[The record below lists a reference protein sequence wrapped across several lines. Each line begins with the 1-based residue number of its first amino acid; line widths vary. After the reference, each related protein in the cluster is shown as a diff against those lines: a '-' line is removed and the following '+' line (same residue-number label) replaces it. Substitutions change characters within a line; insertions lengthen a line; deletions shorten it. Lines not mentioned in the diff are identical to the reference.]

1 MCPSKSDSDRHELI
15 DVAVPVPVYGTY
27 TYRVPPS
34 FGTVSP
40 GMRVLVPFGR
50 RQLTAYVLAA
60 ATQLPAH
67 TPIKP
72 ITDLLDEAPFFPES
86 MISFLQWVADYY
98 IHPIGEVIQAAL
110 PGGAAVQE
118 QARYTLTG
126 AGRQMLADPGLEVAA
141 LQPLQLLDRYPDSS
155 YARLRRLGGRGLTR
169 ARLAALQ
176 QKGWI
181 EKRTLLRAER
191 IRPKT
196 QRVVSARPF
205 NEEKTRLSAQRRRIL
220 EQLRAK
226 GPLPLV
232 ELKVLV
238 PGAANLV
245 RAMARDGQLTVEA
258 HPLYRDPLG
267 EPVTMDRPPELTAEQ
282 EAAVQRISAGFGQGF
297 QTFLLAGVT
306 GSGKTEVYLHLAAEA
321 LERQLPV
328 LVLVPEIALISQLE
342 RAFRARFGER
352 IALLHSGLSA
362 GERYDQWRRIA
373 RGEICIAIGARSAIF
388 APFARLGLIIVD
400 EEHDDSYKQEST
412 LRYHARDLA
421 VVRARM
427 EGALTILGSATPS
440 VQSAFNALNGK
451 YAQVTLM
458 ERVDRRTLPAIMV
471 QDLTPL
477 REERGVRRF
486 LTPALLEAMQ
496 AALQRR
502 EQVLLFLN
510 RRGFSSMLVCAACNQ
525 PLRCDRCDI
534 SLTYHKQLN
543 AYTCHYCGFSR
554 PAASCCSRCGSSKIK
569 RLGLGTEK
577 LESEIQK
584 LFPQAKVA
592 RMDRDT
598 TRRRGEIVKILKALR
613 ERRIDILVGTQMVAK
628 GHDYPYITLVGIVC
642 ADLSLSLPDFRAGE
656 RTFQLLA
663 QVAGRAGRGPSSG
676 QVILQTYNAAHF
688 SIEAARHQDYGAFY
702 RQEIEF
708 RKALGYPPF
717 SRIIQI
723 RISGPDP
730 SATREYARRLGDH
743 CHHLQRS
750 DSENRALAL
759 LGPLEAPLTRIADQY
774 RWQLLIKGAKAHL
787 LHRFV
792 RTLLFGSGGPARN
805 RQISVAID
813 VDPVF
818 LM

>member
-1 MCPSKSDSDRHELI
+1 M
-15 DVAVPVPVYGTY
+15 PVYGTY

-34 FGTVSP
+34 FGTVRP

-50 RQLTAYVLAA
+50 RQITGYVLAA
-60 ATQLPAH
+60 ATQIPTN

-72 ITDLLDEAPFFPES
+72 IADLLDDAPFFPEA
-86 MISFLQWVADYY
+86 MIPFLRWVADYY

-110 PGGAAVQE
+110 PGGLTVEE
-118 QARYTLTG
+118 QARYTLTQT
-126 AGRQMLADPGLEVAA
+126 GRQMLIDPDLEVAA
-141 LQPLQLLDRYPDSS
+141 RQLLQILDRFPDSR
-155 YARLRRLGGRGLTR
+155 YARLRRQGGKGLTR

-181 EKRTLLRAER
+181 ERRTLLRAER

-196 QRVVSARPF
+196 QRVVAARPF
-205 NEEKTRLSAQRRRIL
+205 DEGEARLSPQRRRIL
-220 EQLRAK
+220 EQLRAS
-226 GPLPLV
+226 GPLPLS
-232 ELKVLV
+232 ELKALV
-238 PGAANLV
+238 PSAANLA
-245 RAMARDGQLTVEA
+245 RAMARDAQLTIEA
-258 HPLYRDPLG
+258 HPVYRDPLG

-282 EAAVQRISAGFGQGF
+282 DAAVRRISAAFGQGF

-306 GSGKTEVYLHLAAEA
+306 GSGKTEVYLHLATEA
-321 LERQLPV
+321 LARQLPV

-342 RAFRARFGER
+342 RAFRSRFGER
-352 IALLHSGLSA
+352 IALLHSGLSD

-373 RGEICIAIGARSAIF
+373 RGETSIAIGARSAIF

-427 EGALTILGSATPS
+427 EGALVVLGSATPS
-440 VQSAFNALNGK
+440 VQSAFNAQNGK

-458 ERVDRRTLPAIMV
+458 ERVDRRTLPDIIV

-477 REERGVRRF
+477 REERGIRRF
-486 LTPALLEAMQ
+486 LTPTLLEAMQ
-496 AALQRR
+496 ATLQRR

-628 GHDYPYITLVGIVC
+628 GHDYPFITLVGIVC
-642 ADLSLSLPDFRAGE
+642 ADLSLSMPDFRAGE

-688 SIEAARHQDYGAFY
+688 SIDAARHQDYGAFY

-717 SRIIQI
+717 SRMIQI

-730 SATREYARRLGDH
+730 SATREYARRLGDYYH
-743 CHHLQRS
+743 RLQQRDAKS
-750 DSENRALAL
+750 RNLDV
-759 LGPLEAPLTRIADQY
+759 LGPIEAPLTRIADQY
-774 RWQLLIKGAKAHL
+774 RWQLLVKGEKVHL
-787 LHRFV
+787 LHHFV
-792 RTLLFGSGGPARN
+792 RTLLLGSGGPARS
-805 RQISVAID
+805 RQIKVAID